1 VGQSIGNSAVQAIEF
16 RPAHLHRDIV
26 RADRWICD
34 EIQFDQIPLQNRRA
48 AYRSIDDPPSH
59 GDISRAVIRRRSVTT
74 MRDAK
79 ARDGVEIAFNE
90 SRQQEDQRKRV

>member
-1 VGQSIGNSAVQAIEF
+1 MQAIEF

-48 AYRSIDDPPSH
+48 AYRFVDEPSSH
-59 GDISRAVIRRRSVTT
+59 GDIRSAIMEHRPLNKAWRRMEWKLRLTNHANKKTSVSAYERMT
-74 MRDAK
+74 
-79 ARDGVEIAFNE
+79 
-90 SRQQEDQRKRV
+90 S